1 MKTKKLFLSLLI
13 VLWAGSSF
21 AADECSL
28 TSITR
33 GTLHGKRV
41 STTTATIDCE
51 AGAGTSTFEALL
63 VDNVSGMITS
73 FVFMPGATTP
83 TNLMDMTI
91 TDSDGFDLLM
101 LQGMDLDTSTDTKK
115 TPIDS
120 DGKYFPAEFQENFT
134 ITLTNNSVNAATL
147 KIKVNII
154 P

>member
-1 MKTKKLFLSLLI
+1 MNKMVVAIVVVLFWLI
-13 VLWAGSSF
+13 PSHAANECTETSMIRGWLDDSS
-21 AADECSL
+21 
-28 TSITR
+28 
-33 GTLHGKRV
+33 V
-41 STTTATIDCE
+41 STVQVTIDCF
-51 AGAGTSTFEALL
+51 AGAAASTFDPITINA
-63 VDNVSGMITS
+63 SGMITS
-73 FVFMPGATTP
+73 FVFMPGTTTP

-101 LQGMDLDTSTDTKK
+101 LQGMDLDTSTNTKK

-120 DGKYFPAEFQENFT
+120 DGKYFPAEFQESFI

>member
-1 MKTKKLFLSLLI
+1 MKRLFLTLLI
-13 VLWAGSSF
+13 VLWSCPSF

-28 TSITR
+28 TSLVQ
-33 GTLHGKRV
+33 GSLNGARV

-51 AGAGTSTFEALL
+51 AGAGASTFEALL